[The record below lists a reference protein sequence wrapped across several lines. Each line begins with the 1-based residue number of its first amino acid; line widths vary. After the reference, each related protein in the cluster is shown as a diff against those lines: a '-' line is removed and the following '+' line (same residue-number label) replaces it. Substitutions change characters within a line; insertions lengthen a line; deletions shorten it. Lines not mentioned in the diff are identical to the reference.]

1 MRYGRLPV
9 KTEPA
14 RHEVAPV
21 TVGVVVIG
29 RNEGERLRR
38 CLTSAVREVRH
49 LLYVDS
55 GSADGSLALA
65 QSLGVETLALDPRTP
80 FSAARARNEG
90 RERLRQ
96 TQPDLQYVQFVD
108 GDCELCDGWLAGAAV
123 FLDAHEDVAV
133 VSGRLR
139 EKHPE
144 DSVFNTLIQFEWD
157 VPTGEVASCGGVAM
171 MRARA
176 FDQAQGF
183 RTDLIA
189 GEEPELCVRL
199 LSQGWR
205 IWRLERDM
213 ALHDLGVSRFS
224 QWWNRE
230 VRNGHAFAEGVAL
243 HGASPARHYV
253 REYRSVLT
261 WGVALPLATLTLV
274 TVFGPLGW
282 WLLLLYPLQVVRLA
296 LRGTRS
302 ARENWL
308 RGLFLV
314 IGKFPTTIG
323 VLRFHVRRGLGRQRH
338 RIDYK

>member
-1 MRYGRLPV
+1 M
-9 KTEPA
+9 KTEPVRDA
-14 RHEVAPV
+14 APG

-29 RNEGERLRR
+29 RNEGERLRS
-38 CLTSAVREVRH
+38 CLTSAVREVRQ

-55 GSADGSLALA
+55 GSTDGSVALA
-65 QSLGVETLALDPRTP
+65 KSLGVETLTLDARTL

-96 TQPDLQYVQFVD
+96 LQPDLQYLQFVD
-108 GDCELCDGWLAGAAV
+108 GDCELCDGWLAIAAD
-123 FLDAHEDVAV
+123 FLDTHADVAV

-139 EKHPE
+139 EKRPE
-144 DSVFNTLIQFEWD
+144 GSLFNMLIQFEWD
-157 VPTGEVASCGGVAM
+157 VPIGEVRNCGGVAM
-171 MRARA
+171 MRASA
-176 FDQAQGF
+176 FDQARGF

-199 LSQGWR
+199 LSKGWR
-205 IWRLERDM
+205 IWRLDRDM
-213 ALHDLGVSRFS
+213 ALHDLDMSRFS

-230 VRNGHAFAEGVAL
+230 VRSGHAFAEGVAL

-261 WGVALPLATLTLV
+261 WGVAIPLATLTLV
-274 TVFGPLGW
+274 TFVGPLGW

-323 VLRFHVRRGLGRQRH
+323 VLRFYVRRVLGQQPR

>member
-1 MRYGRLPV
+1 V
-9 KTEPA
+9 ETEPA
-14 RHEVAPV
+14 RDAAPG

-38 CLTSAVREVRH
+38 CLTSAVREVRR

-55 GSADGSLALA
+55 GSTDGSVALA
-65 QSLGVETLALDPRTP
+65 QSLGVETLALDPRTL

-96 TQPDLQYVQFVD
+96 LQPDLQYVQFVD
-108 GDCELCDGWLAGAAV
+108 GDCELCDSWLAIAAG
-123 FLDAHEDVAV
+123 FLDTHQDVAV

-139 EKHPE
+139 EKRPE
-144 DSVFNTLIQFEWD
+144 GSLFNMLVQFEWD
-157 VPTGEVASCGGVAM
+157 VPTGEVRSCGGVAM
-171 MRARA
+171 MRASA

-199 LSQGWR
+199 LSKGWR
-205 IWRLERDM
+205 IWRLDRDM
-213 ALHDLGVSRFS
+213 ALHDLDMSRFS

-230 VRNGHAFAEGVAL
+230 VRAGHAFAEGVAL

-253 REYRSVLT
+253 RQRDSVLT
-261 WGVALPLATLTLV
+261 WGVAIPLATVTLV
-274 TVFGPLGW
+274 AVFGSPGW

-314 IGKFPTTIG
+314 ISRFPATIG
-323 VLRFHVRRGLGRQRH
+323 VLRFYVRRALGQQPR

>member
-1 MRYGRLPV
+1 V

-14 RHEVAPV
+14 RDAARG

-55 GSADGSLALA
+55 GSTDHSVALA

-90 RERLRQ
+90 RERFRQ
-96 TQPDLQYVQFVD
+96 TQPDLRYVQFVD
-108 GDCELCDGWLAGAAV
+108 GDCELCDGWLAAAAD
-123 FLDAHEDVAV
+123 FLDTHEDVAV

-139 EKHPE
+139 EKRPE
-144 DSVFNTLIQFEWD
+144 GSVFNMLIQFEWD
-157 VPTGEVASCGGVAM
+157 LPTGEVRDCGGVGM
-171 MRARA
+171 MRASA

-189 GEEPELCVRL
+189 GEEPELCLRL
-199 LSQGWR
+199 LSKGWR
-205 IWRLERDM
+205 IWRLDQDM
-213 ALHDLGVSRFS
+213 ALHDLGMSRFG

-230 VRNGHAFAEGVAL
+230 VRAGHAFAEGVAL
-243 HGASPARHYV
+243 HGAPPERHYV
-253 REYRSVLT
+253 RQYRSVLT
-261 WGVALPLATLTLV
+261 WGVAIPLATLALV
-274 TVFGPLGW
+274 ALFGPWGAWMLA
-282 WLLLLYPLQVVRLA
+282 LYPLQVVRLA

-314 IGKFPTTIG
+314 ISRFPTTIG
-323 VLRFHVRRGLGRQRH
+323 VLRFHVRRALGQQPR